1 MHLIS
6 ANIFFFYRENI
17 CPPNIGM
24 HSLYYSLYHIYLFKV
39 KSNGWMLK
47 KFQKSWN
54 FGRGVCGG
62 ASLDMLHSSEI
73 RALCPTKYSR
83 EIIQKL
89 WFFLILLILVSLVW
103 KNEEKN

>member
-17 CPPNIGM
+17 CSPNIGM

-39 KSNGWMLK
+39 KSNGWMQK
-47 KFQKSWN
+47 KNSKKV
-54 FGRGVCGG
+54 GTLGECGG

-89 WFFLILLILVSLVW
+89 CFFLILLILVSPYECSGL
-103 KNEEKN
+103 EK